1 MGERES
7 RNTRSPRRL
16 LSERVVK
23 LQRYHAL
30 QATDQPWTRD
40 RVHRLCRLLRCLPEE
55 LGALVA
61 ITPKQMGQ
69 WLRDDRIPPYVGLH
83 FVMLERAY
91 IEAKHGL
98 KAARAV
104 PVEVLCNESENGSSN
119 APTNGSAAKS
129 ASSNGK

>member
-1 MGERES
+1 
-7 RNTRSPRRL
+7 
-16 LSERVVK
+16 
-23 LQRYHAL
+23 
-30 QATDQPWTRD
+30 
-40 RVHRLCRLLRCLPEE
+40 
-55 LGALVA
+55 
-61 ITPKQMGQ
+61 MGQ